1 MPPNPDVV
9 LMYMHEAA
17 LGADKV
23 QVEDVGMGGE
33 NDARSPH
40 GLRRNPLGEL
50 PSLQVPV
57 PLVPQHTS

>member
-1 MPPNPDVV
+1 MACTLFSAASTPNPDVV

-23 QVEDVGMGGE
+23 RVEDVGMGGE

-50 PSLQVPV
+50 RRCR
-57 PLVPQHTS
+57 